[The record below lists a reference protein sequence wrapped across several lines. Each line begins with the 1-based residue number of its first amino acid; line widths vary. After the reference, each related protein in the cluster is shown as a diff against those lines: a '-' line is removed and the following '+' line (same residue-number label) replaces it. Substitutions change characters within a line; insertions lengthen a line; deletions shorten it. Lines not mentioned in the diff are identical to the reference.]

1 MVIFML
7 ILTLASGNT
16 YINDGFKTK
25 ADCEKSAAAFKA
37 LDGLDDNE
45 TIAKYEC
52 LEFKAVSK

>member
-1 MVIFML
+1 ML